1 MRRPHV
7 TGGRVPVWADGEA
20 VLTSARLS
28 HTLGSERA
36 LGWSWGLEVSSQVY
50 HPLGGWLSQTPLVS
64 LDVSPQ
70 CISGFSC
77 WDSSLWF
84 CLLRDSLKSP
94 LLSWTVLGGIKS
106 RGEDP
111 GCLHTPHTD
120 FSSCL
125 LSALPH
131 SYFLGSQINHQHPS
145 PCSQENPG

>member
-1 MRRPHV
+1 M
-7 TGGRVPVWADGEA
+7 WADGEA

-106 RGEDP
+106 RGKTLVA
-111 GCLHTPHTD
+111 CTHLILTSLLV
-120 FSSCL
+120 SS
-125 LSALPH
+125 PH
-131 SYFLGSQINHQHPS
+131 SLTPTS
-145 PCSQENPG
+145 